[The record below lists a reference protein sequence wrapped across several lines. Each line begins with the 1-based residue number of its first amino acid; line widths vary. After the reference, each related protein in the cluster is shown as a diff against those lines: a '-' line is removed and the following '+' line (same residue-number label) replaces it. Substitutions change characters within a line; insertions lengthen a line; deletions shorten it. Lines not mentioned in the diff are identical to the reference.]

1 MDPESLLVG
10 VAVAAHRSSRHV
22 QQNRVSLQSCLAAA
36 SVFTSPCVEK
46 QKSKAASSSRQ
57 DEAPKGK
64 EAVSEAKRDH
74 ESPSSEEGACA
85 VMLDDHR
92 TKLSKYERER
102 LERMAVN
109 KQLMLDLKIETPT
122 QKPKKLPAKPRKSP
136 KTASQHFRKSP
147 RYQQKI
153 EDRRDP
159 PVNRTIEKTSNQ
171 RLSVKKKCKSAIGH
185 IRSDKGG
192 KRKK

>member
-136 KTASQHFRKSP
+136 KTASQHF
-147 RYQQKI
+147 
-153 EDRRDP
+153 
-159 PVNRTIEKTSNQ
+159 
-171 RLSVKKKCKSAIGH
+171 
-185 IRSDKGG
+185 
-192 KRKK
+192 